1 MSKKHVPIRSC
12 VVCRTRRP
20 KHELVRIVRRPDG
33 RVELDP
39 EQKKPGRGAYLCP
52 QPSCWKLKAAIPR
65 LQRALRTE
73 LDAEARAALAAWA
86 ERMQPATPAD
96 ART

>member
-1 MSKKHVPIRSC
+1 MAEKHVPIRSC

-52 QPSCWKLKAAIPR
+52 RPACWNLKKAFPR

-86 ERMQPATPAD
+86 DRVQQRVAERSD
-96 ART
+96 A

>member
-1 MSKKHVPIRSC
+1 MTEKHVPIRSC

-33 RVELDP
+33 RVELDL
-39 EQKKPGRGAYLCP
+39 EQKKPGRGAYLCSRP
-52 QPSCWKLKAAIPR
+52 ACWNLKKALPR

-86 ERMQPATPAD
+86 ERLQQCEEQGT
-96 ART
+96 